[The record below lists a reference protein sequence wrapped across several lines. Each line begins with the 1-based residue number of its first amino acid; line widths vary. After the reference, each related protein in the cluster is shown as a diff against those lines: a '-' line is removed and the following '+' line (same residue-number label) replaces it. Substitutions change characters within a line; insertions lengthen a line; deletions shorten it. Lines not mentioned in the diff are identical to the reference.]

1 MLPNLATTKLI
12 SCFGLP
18 TNLPIV
24 FTEVSHH
31 FSYFNNLALD
41 KEAIEPCAIIIKDG
55 EYINSIFKI
64 GCNENHIAFLKKYV
78 DCAELYVDNFEH
90 PQKNWLIKISLL
102 LNQKNFSVEIL
113 FNLNL
118 MQKKI
123 EVTDCKSDIDE
134 LNNLQLT
141 LLTSAL

>member
-64 GCNENHIAFLKKYV
+64 GCNENNTAFTKKYI
-78 DCAELYVDNFEH
+78 DSAELYVDNFEH
-90 PQKNWLIKISLL
+90 SQKNWLIKLAL
-102 LNQKNFSVEIL
+102 VLNQINFNINIYFDVDLKNHSIAITSVS
-113 FNLNL
+113 
-118 MQKKI
+118 
-123 EVTDCKSDIDE
+123 DDIDE
-134 LNNLQLT
+134 ISALQL
-141 LLTSAL
+141 ALQLSSI

>member
-64 GCNENHIAFLKKYV
+64 GCNENNTAFTKKYI
-78 DCAELYVDNFEH
+78 DSAELYVDNFEH
-90 PQKNWLIKISLL
+90 SQKNWLIKLAL
-102 LNQKNFSVEIL
+102 VLNQIYFNINIYFDVDLKNHSIAITGVS
-113 FNLNL
+113 
-118 MQKKI
+118 
-123 EVTDCKSDIDE
+123 DDIDE
-134 LNNLQLT
+134 ISALQL
-141 LLTSAL
+141 ALQLSSI

>member
-1 MLPNLATTKLI
+1 MLPNLVTTKLI

-18 TNLPIV
+18 ANLPIV

-41 KEAIEPCAIIIKDG
+41 REAVEPCAIIIKDG

-64 GCNENHIAFLKKYV
+64 GCNENQIAFLKKYIES
-78 DCAELYVDNFEH
+78 AELYVDNFEH
-90 PQKNWLIKISLL
+90 PQKNWLIKTSLL
-102 LNQKNFSVEIL
+102 INQKQFSAEIF

-118 MQKKI
+118 MQKNI

-134 LNNLQLT
+134 LTNLQLA